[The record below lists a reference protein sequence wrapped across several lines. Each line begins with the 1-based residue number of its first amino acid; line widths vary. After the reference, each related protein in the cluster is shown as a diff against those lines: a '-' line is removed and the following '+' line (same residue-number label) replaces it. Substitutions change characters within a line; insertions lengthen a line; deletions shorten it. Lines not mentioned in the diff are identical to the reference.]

1 MRICI
6 SNKFPIQ
13 LGLLGYCSSRD
24 PALRTMF
31 DERLETGGL
40 LQANLDQFV
49 VGTRRAGWSRI
60 LRLCEI
66 E

>member
-1 MRICI
+1 M

-13 LGLLGYCSSRD
+13 LGLLGYCSSWD
-24 PALRTMF
+24 AALRATL
-31 DERLETGGL
+31 DERLETGGV
-40 LQANLDQFV
+40 LQANSDQLV
-49 VGTRRAGWSRI
+49 VGTRRAVLSRI